1 MSGETIHMAV
11 SVDVDRFPD
20 RKLERD
26 YLPMFRQ
33 IGCTNAGDIR
43 TACGRARARGLV
55 VFPPCDRA
63 GVDGRCIGHPSDPRD
78 WLSMFV
84 VTHRTKDYGERFVV
98 REHVLKL
105 GADRRDRAGFVPLLA
120 PRVVVDFL
128 EAARAAIPSGL
139 ACVPRSDDDD
149 PVVVEWWI

>member
-1 MSGETIHMAV
+1 MGETIHIAL

-33 IGCTNAGDIR
+33 LGCASADDIR
-43 TACGRARARGLV
+43 DQCRRARERGLV

-63 GVDGRCIGHPSDPRD
+63 GVDGRCVGHPSDPRD
-78 WLSMFV
+78 GVSMFV
-84 VTHRTKDYGERFVV
+84 VTHRTKDYGDRFVV

-105 GADRRDRAGFVPLLA
+105 GASRHDRAGFVPLLA
-120 PRVVVDFL
+120 PRAVVDSI
-128 EAARAAIPSGL
+128 EEARAAIPRGL
-139 ACVPRSDDDD
+139 ALLPPARDDDA
-149 PVVVEWWI
+149 VIVEWWV